1 MECLSLGLMGWAGV
15 YFASAGQPRCPT
27 PAEGSIRACVPGLLA
42 DVLAG
47 EDFSAG
53 LALKATQVPL
63 LFQRQQG
70 LSILDV
76 SSAASAIWK
85 RAAAGPYS
93 TFVKSIVLLIQAG
106 GPQHAPTTHSITIY
120 LSAIS
125 FRILAL
131 HKIFP
136 RRLADPH
143 PPLAW
148 EHHEPQ
154 QIQGPGCPS
163 VYFLGGDLNSL

>member
-1 MECLSLGLMGWAGV
+1 MKVFHHVWWAGLGCIPR
-15 YFASAGQPRCPT
+15 AQGSPRCPT
-27 PAEGSIRACVPGLLA
+27 PAEGSIRACAPGLLA

-47 EDFSAG
+47 EDFPAG

-125 FRILAL
+125 FRVPAL

-136 RRLADPH
+136 RRLADP
-143 PPLAW
+143 PSSLSAGTSWASADPRAW
-148 EHHEPQ
+148 MSFCLFPW
-154 QIQGPGCPS
+154 GW
-163 VYFLGGDLNSL
+163 FK